1 MISPDEQER
10 RGRELAAVQKLKVGE
25 VIIDLDE
32 SGGKWERPG
41 LQKALARVE
50 QGQSS
55 GVIVAWLDR
64 LSRDSEH
71 AHALVRRITD
81 AGGKIYAPDAPA
93 DWLSPEG
100 ELQYLS
106 LIHI

>member
-71 AHALVRRITD
+71 AHGPRQT
-81 AGGKIYAPDAPA
+81 
-93 DWLSPEG
+93 
-100 ELQYLS
+100 
-106 LIHI
+106 HH